1 MFIGIEIQGS
11 KCCVLRYDEKTRN
24 FEIPSVKHEID
35 KDDKSISSI
44 IEFQSNIQMFF
55 QDENPDLI
63 CLCEAGAG
71 ADKKRIRMELCV
83 LIAAE
88 KCGIPY
94 KTYMTGVAT
103 RYINSSFSKDY
114 NQKFDDWFASKKLP
128 KKFEKIVATLM
139 HWDKAWKR

>member
-11 KCCVLRYDEKTRN
+11 KCCVLRYDEKTQN

-55 QDENPDLI
+55 QDEMPDLI
-63 CLCEAGAG
+63 CLCEAGVG

-103 RYINSSFSKDY
+103 KYINSNFSKDY

-139 HWDKAWKR
+139 HWGKAWKR

>member
-11 KCCVLRYDEKTRN
+11 KCCILKFDQNTQN
-24 FEIPSVKHEID
+24 IEIPSVKHEINKED
-35 KDDKSISSI
+35 NSISSI

-55 QDENPDLI
+55 QDEKPDLI
-63 CLCEAGAG
+63 CLCEAAAG

-94 KTYMTGVAT
+94 KTYITGVAT
-103 RYINSSFSKDY
+103 KYINSGFAKDY
-114 NQKFDDWFASKKLP
+114 TQKFSDWFASKNIP
-128 KKFEKIVATLM
+128 KKYDKIAATLM
-139 HWDKAWKR
+139 HWNKKWKR